1 MLFLGARGSTSRQ
14 LNQLLHL
21 NDLAIY
27 NPHQLFKNVTQSLET
42 QDGVDL
48 DKKLLLV
55 DQVNIFTGYI
65 CTKVYVAFVSE
76 ELL

>member
-21 NDLAIY
+21 NDLTIF

-55 DQVNIFTGYI
+55 DQVNIFKGYI
-65 CTKVYVAFVSE
+65 CTKVYIAFVSE